1 MNIKERTNE
10 IGTTLA
16 EKTSGRSNA
25 GWQRTAILVIGDMIV
40 FLVFAIIG
48 RRSHSETGDFLG
60 PVITALPFAAGWF
73 LVAPFVGAFKRG
85 LERNT
90 GQFALRTFLA
100 WLAAWPVAMLLRG
113 VFVDKAVPPWTF
125 ALITLIS
132 NTILLQVWRV
142 PFSLFFRK
150 RS

>member
-1 MNIKERTNE
+1 MDIKERANE
-10 IGTTLA
+10 ASASVTETLGGQGTT
-16 EKTSGRSNA
+16 
-25 GWQRTAILVIGDMIV
+25 GWQRTAILVVGDIIV
-40 FLVFAIIG
+40 FLVFALIG
-48 RRSHSETGDFLG
+48 RRSHGEGNNILG
-60 PVITALPFAAGWF
+60 PVITALPFAIGWF

-90 GQFALRTFLA
+90 GKFALRTFLA

-113 VFVDKAVPPWTF
+113 VFVDKGVPPWTF

-142 PFSLFFRK
+142 PFSLFFKK
-150 RS
+150 R

>member
-1 MNIKERTNE
+1 MDIKERTNE
-10 IGTTLA
+10 ANNVIT
-16 EKTSGRSNA
+16 ETSGGQRNA
-25 GWQRTAILVIGDMIV
+25 GWQRSAILVVGDIIV

-48 RRSHSETGDFLG
+48 RRSHSEASDIFG
-60 PVITALPFAAGWF
+60 PAITALPFAAAWF

-90 GQFALRTFLA
+90 GKFALRTFLA
-100 WLAAWPVAMLLRG
+100 WLAAWPVAMLFRG
-113 VFVDKAVPPWTF
+113 VFVDKGVPPWTF

-142 PFSLFFRK
+142 PFSLFFKK
-150 RS
+150 R

>member
-1 MNIKERTNE
+1 MDIKERTNE
-10 IGTTLA
+10 TSVA
-16 EKTSGRSNA
+16 EKIGATRNA
-25 GWQRTAILVIGDMIV
+25 NWQRSAILVAGDIIV

-48 RRSHSETGDFLG
+48 RRSHSEASNIFG
-60 PVITALPFAAGWF
+60 PVITALPFAVAWF

-90 GQFALRTFLA
+90 GKFALRTFLA
-100 WLAAWPVAMLLRG
+100 WLAAWPVAMLFRG
-113 VFVDKAVPPWTF
+113 IFVDKGVPPWTF

-150 RS
+150 R

>member
-1 MNIKERTNE
+1 MDIKERTNE
-10 IGTTLA
+10 TSAATA
-16 EKTSGRSNA
+16 ETMSNA
-25 GWQRTAILVIGDMIV
+25 RNVGWQRTAILVVGDIVV

-48 RRSHSETGDFLG
+48 RRSHNEGSNILG
-60 PVITALPFAAGWF
+60 PVITALPFAAAWF

-90 GQFALRTFLA
+90 CKFALRTFLA

-113 VFVDKAVPPWTF
+113 VFVDKGVPPWTF

-132 NTILLQVWRV
+132 NTILLQIWRV
-142 PFSLFFRK
+142 PFSLSFRK
-150 RS
+150 R

>member
-1 MNIKERTNE
+1 MDIKERTNE
-10 IGTTLA
+10 TGTTTA
-16 EKTSGRSNA
+16 EKVGVGRST
-25 GWQRTAILVIGDMIV
+25 GWQRSAILVVGDIIV
-40 FLVFAIIG
+40 FIVFAVIG
-48 RRSHSETGDFLG
+48 RRSHSEAGDIFG
-60 PVITALPFAAGWF
+60 PVITALPFAAAWF

-90 GQFALRTFLA
+90 GKFALRTFLA
-100 WLAAWPVAMLLRG
+100 WLAAWPVAMLFRG
-113 VFVDKAVPPWTF
+113 AFVDKGVPPWTF

-150 RS
+150 R

>member
-1 MNIKERTNE
+1 MDIKERTNE
-10 IGTTLA
+10 IGVHEGISDVRGTNW
-16 EKTSGRSNA
+16 S
-25 GWQRTAILVIGDMIV
+25 RTALLVAGDIV
-40 FLVFAIIG
+40 VFIVFAIIG
-48 RRSHSETGDFLG
+48 RRSHSETGNIFG

-85 LERNT
+85 LERDT
-90 GQFALRTFLA
+90 GKFALRTFLA

-113 VFVDKAVPPWTF
+113 IFVDKGVPPWTF

-132 NTILLQVWRV
+132 NSILLQIWRV

-150 RS
+150 R